1 MILCRV
7 RSGRPGNRLGRR
19 GVSRKDDDISPAETV
34 PEDIESLLGRKEL
47 THGAKIAFVAQL
59 IRIVLEEPK
68 QIAYSKE
75 DTQRVL
81 RSPGCS
87 RAMRQVPQ
95 RTRNRQAGL
104 HRQAH
109 PSDRLHAR

>member
-1 MILCRV
+1 M
-7 RSGRPGNRLGRR
+7 
-19 GVSRKDDDISPAETV
+19 SPAETV

-87 RAMRQVPQ
+87 ARCGKYPNVREIARRACTGRHTH
-95 RTRNRQAGL
+95 RTAYTP
-104 HRQAH
+104 AE
-109 PSDRLHAR
+109 